1 MYFIY
6 KLFMCCKYSNV
17 VFEVMVTLLFT
28 ALLLT
33 VMVLV
38 GYCLMLNGMAQ
49 PQMSLIVS
57 EVKIFNDHRVSKKLV
72 KNMIKNVQKPTI
84 LESQCRARANRV
96 CRRFGSSS
104 SSTESTSP
112 TVGDMPAT
120 SSAHL
125 KKIFKE

>member
-1 MYFIY
+1 MVNL
-6 KLFMCCKYSNV
+6 LFS
-17 VFEVMVTLLFT
+17 TLLL
-28 ALLLT
+28 AA
-33 VMVLV
+33 MGLV
-38 GYCLMLNGMAQ
+38 GYCLMLNGQAQ
-49 PQMSLIVS
+49 PQMSMIVS
-57 EVKIFNDHRVSKKLV
+57 KVRVFNDHRVSKKLV

-84 LESQCRARANRV
+84 LESQCGARASRT